1 DGTVPPAGAA
11 GSIVFTPE
19 ESIAALKNYYR
30 DKNLWGKYGFVDAFN
45 LDVSPA
51 WYDRDVI
58 GIDKGITLLMIQN
71 YVDGIIWET
80 FMQNKYARDGMKK
93 VGLQSGI

>member
-1 DGTVPPAGAA
+1 
-11 GSIVFTPE
+11 
-19 ESIAALKNYYR
+19 
-30 DKNLWGKYGFVDAFN
+30 